1 MEKQLQDLMAEVQAL
16 KERVAI
22 LEKQSGSAAAT
33 PVAPKPQIAEP
44 LVKEETSLF
53 ASQKKKLSAL
63 PQSTGLSGLNEAK
76 VAGTWF
82 NRLGILAIMLAVA
95 FFLKWSIDNRFIGEL
110 GRIVIGVIT
119 GLGFLGAG
127 EYFQRRRFSVYGQ
140 GFSGGGIGIL
150 YFSIYA
156 AFVFYHLIPQEM
168 AFALMVLITLAA
180 SLLAVR
186 YDSKAIGII
195 GIVGGFATPF
205 LLSTGA
211 GNRAVLYTYV
221 AILDAGVLLV
231 AYYKKWLLFNYLT
244 FFFTY
249 ISFTAGLFSIRTPYY
264 LRDFDTLSFS
274 FLTLFFLIYFGV
286 SLIRH
291 LTGKDR
297 FLLSDTSLILMN
309 AVAYFALSYSLL
321 IRHIPDWIGFWAVL
335 LGLLYLAIGWTI
347 YHRFPETKNQSL
359 TLLTIAAGFITIAV
373 PLQLGGYW
381 IAMAWAAEA
390 VILFYLTIKM
400 SPAKVPAPALIVLAL
415 AIMALLAE
423 PFEIRGDEFL
433 IFLNQGAV
441 AYLAVIAAMALILRL
456 YQPYAVVDGLTDQR
470 KLIRLLAIALN
481 LLMIMFF
488 TLETTAY
495 FDYQHR
501 FAQPESYY
509 ALLNTENLTLSLV
522 WGLHAAVLVVLGFWR
537 RLQGIRLM
545 GIAFLGI
552 VILKVFLYDLSH
564 LSTPNRIASFLVLGV
579 ILLAVSWLYQRYKH
593 QIAGGDTDEDRSQQ

>member
-1 MEKQLQDLMAEVQAL
+1 MEKQLQDLIAEVEVL
-16 KERVAI
+16 KERVAV
-22 LEKQSGSAAAT
+22 LEKQIGSA
-33 PVAPKPQIAEP
+33 PIAPKPQLTEP
-44 LVKEETSLF
+44 LVKEQTTLL
-53 ASQKKKLSAL
+53 ASQKKKLSDL
-63 PQSTGLSGLNEAK
+63 PKSTGFSSLSEAK

-95 FFLKWSIDNRFIGEL
+95 FFLKWSIDNRLIGEL

-211 GNRAVLYTYV
+211 GNRVVLYTYIG
-221 AILDAGVLLV
+221 ILDCGVLLV
-231 AYYKKWLLFNYLT
+231 AYYKKWPFFNYLT
-244 FFFTY
+244 FFLTY
-249 ISFTAGLFSIRTPYY
+249 ISFIAGLFSIKTPYY

-274 FLTLFFLIYFGV
+274 FLTLFFVIYFGI
-286 SLIRH
+286 SLMRH
-291 LTGKDR
+291 IVGKDR
-297 FLLSDTSLILMN
+297 FLLSDTSLIVMN

-335 LGLLYLAIGWTI
+335 LGLLYLAIGWAI
-347 YHRFPETKNQSL
+347 YRRFPETKNQSL
-359 TLLTIAAGFITIAV
+359 TLLAIAAGFITIAV
-373 PLQLGGYW
+373 PLQLDDNW
-381 IAMAWAAEA
+381 IAIAWAAEA
-390 VILFYLTIKM
+390 VILFYLTIKINP
-400 SPAKVPAPALIVLAL
+400 SKVPVPGFIVLAL
-415 AIMALLAE
+415 AIMALFAE

-433 IFLNQGAV
+433 IFLNEGAV

-456 YQPYAVVDGLTDQR
+456 YQPHAVMDGPVNQR
-470 KLIRLLAIALN
+470 SLVRFLALGLN
-481 LLMIMFF
+481 LLIIMFF

-495 FDYQHR
+495 FDYQHS
-501 FAQPESYY
+501 FAQPETYY
-509 ALLNTENLTLSLV
+509 ALLNTERLTLSLV
-522 WGLHAAVLVVLGFWR
+522 WGLHAAVLVILGFWR
-537 RLQGIRLM
+537 RLKGIRLM

-564 LSTPNRIASFLVLGV
+564 LSTPNRIASFLVLGI

-593 QIAGGDTDEDRSQQ
+593 QITGGDSDEDRSQQ

>member
-1 MEKQLQDLMAEVQAL
+1 MEKQLQDLIAEVQAL
-16 KERVAI
+16 KERVAV
-22 LEKQSGSAAAT
+22 LEKQSGSAVPIT
-33 PVAPKPQIAEP
+33 PKPHLTEP
-44 LVKEETSLF
+44 LVKEQTSLL

-63 PQSTGLSGLNEAK
+63 PQSTGFSSLSEAK

-95 FFLKWSIDNRFIGEL
+95 FFLKWSIDNRLIGEL
-110 GRIVIGVIT
+110 GRVVIGAIT

-127 EYFQRRRFSVYGQ
+127 EYFQRRQFSVYGQ

-156 AFVFYHLIPQEM
+156 AFLFYHLIPQEM

-221 AILDAGVLLV
+221 AILDGGVLLV
-231 AYYKKWLLFNYLT
+231 AYYKKWPFFNYLT
-244 FFFTY
+244 FFLTY
-249 ISFTAGLFSIRTPYY
+249 ISFIAGLFSIKTPYY

-274 FLTLFFLIYFGV
+274 FLTLFFLIYFGI
-286 SLIRH
+286 SLMRH
-291 LTGKDR
+291 LIGKDR

-347 YHRFPETKNQSL
+347 YRRFPETKNQSL
-359 TLLTIAAGFITIAV
+359 TLLAIAAGFITIAV

-390 VILFYLTIKM
+390 VILFYLTIKIN
-400 SPAKVPAPALIVLAL
+400 PAKVPAPALIVLAL
-415 AIMALLAE
+415 AIMALFAE

-456 YQPYAVVDGLTDQR
+456 YQPYAVVDGPTDQR

-537 RLQGIRLM
+537 RLQAIRLM
-545 GIAFLGI
+545 GIAFLGV

-579 ILLAVSWLYQRYKH
+579 ILLTVSWLYQRYKH